1 MRPAANL
8 APSNT
13 STNIN
18 MTTAEA
24 AEFRRRNRVTIM
36 LGDNVTVCRGR
47 FSFKGTV
54 TEVNLKGYITVENPY
69 RIALCKASE
78 LSLTEVETPLA
89 TKQQNAWLRKQGM
102 VI

>member
-1 MRPAANL
+1 MRQTANL

-47 FSFKGTV
+47 FSFKATV
-54 TEVNLKGYITVENPY
+54 TDICLKGYITVENSY
-69 RIALCKASE
+69 RVALCKSSE
-78 LSLTEVETPLA
+78 LSLTEMETPLA
-89 TKQQNAWLRKQGM
+89 TEQQSAGSANKAW
-102 VI
+102 